1 MNVLTPRSDMT
12 SVDRSWAARYQPN
25 DVLHYTRGS
34 KEHGIEKGSY
44 ATVVSADH
52 KENLASGI
60 RSKGRCL
67 SCCTDL
73 HCIAQDALGKCA
85 VMFGAE
91 SSSTII
97 HRKMNRTLTPAHR
110 S

>member
-1 MNVLTPRSDMT
+1 LNYRKNKNKILLIMIV
-12 SVDRSWAARYQPN
+12 A
-25 DVLHYTRGS
+25 TRGEDGLG
-34 KEHGIEKGSY
+34 K
-44 ATVVSADH
+44 ATQKS
-52 KENLASGI
+52 NLASGI

-67 SCCTDL
+67 SCCTEL

-85 VMFGAE
+85 VIFGAE